1 MTLTRKAIEEAIS
14 DVQDGNENRH
24 NRGCSILIELA
35 QEYLAIKGMP
45 EELIKTG
52 DTETDVRVD
61 VYNRLLHL
69 CRLAHKILKK
79 EENDLENK
87 LCAILRAYV
96 GETGKSEGAVDVL
109 LRLEDELLKYRRGKG
124 KIPKN
129 GWTEKELDAILPKKK
144 EKIIEECNCAKNDI
158 TCPHCT
164 EVLVYNQAIDD
175 CKQALLSGKEG
186 EGR

>member
-69 CRLAHKILKK
+69 CRLAHAKNCQECGERAPTI
-79 EENDLENK
+79 EEINKFLLDWGKENK
-87 LCAILRAYV
+87 AFQKNDGFRQKLSEAIHTLI
-96 GETGKSEGAVDVL
+96 TGKM
-109 LRLEDELLKYRRGKG
+109 K
-124 KIPKN
+124 
-129 GWTEKELDAILPKKK
+129 
-144 EKIIEECNCAKNDI
+144 
-158 TCPHCT
+158 
-164 EVLVYNQAIDD
+164 
-175 CKQALLSGKEG
+175 G